1 MNVTK
6 QNSKGRKLHKED
18 CPQKTAAEQQRY
30 AGAPVSVRIAELSGI
45 IADLPTDSLL
55 KRIISRDNMNVAY
68 QKVKS
73 NRGAGGIDKMSVD
86 ELLPYLREHRLSLL
100 QQIKDGKY
108 KPNPV
113 RRVEIPKEEKGKY
126 RKLGIPTVVDRVI
139 QQAIAQVLTP
149 IYEPQFSES
158 SFGFRP
164 GRGAIQ
170 SPLST

>member
-30 AGAPVSVRIAELSGI
+30 AGVPVSVRIAELSGI

-73 NRGAGGIDKMSVD
+73 NRGTGGIDKMSVD

-100 QQIKDGKY
+100 QQIKEGKY

-113 RRVEIPKEEKGKY
+113 RRVEIPKEKK
-126 RKLGIPTVVDRVI
+126 
-139 QQAIAQVLTP
+139 
-149 IYEPQFSES
+149 
-158 SFGFRP
+158 
-164 GRGAIQ
+164 
-170 SPLST
+170 